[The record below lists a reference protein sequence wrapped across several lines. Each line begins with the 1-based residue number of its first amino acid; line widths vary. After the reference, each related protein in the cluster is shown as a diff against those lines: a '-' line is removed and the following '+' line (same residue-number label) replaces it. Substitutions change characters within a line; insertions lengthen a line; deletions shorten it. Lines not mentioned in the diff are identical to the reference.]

1 MMQLDHLTGKH
12 VLVVG
17 LGESGLAMVRFC
29 LRSGAASVAVC
40 DTRDLPPQLNA
51 LKQDYPNVKF
61 TSGNLDAQLLEGI
74 DILGW
79 SPGLSPTSPAAVSF
93 VKAAND
99 AGIKLSGE
107 IELFAVA
114 MSELQTRFGYQPSV
128 IAITGTNGKTTTT
141 QLTAHLCKSA
151 GKRCAVAGN
160 VSPAALDVLCAA
172 LDTDDMPEVWV
183 LELSSFQLALADSF
197 APSASTILNISQDHL
212 DWHTDMADYV
222 RAKQTIYARSQWTIE
237 NRDDAATHAPVAPIS
252 TKKMSATE
260 LAAVQAQIIPSTSFG
275 LSEPT
280 NIGDF
285 GVVQLNGLKWLV
297 QAIAADDEPIVKKKQ
312 ALAREMRINALMPVD
327 TLKIKGAHN
336 WANALAALSLCHAI
350 GLRLNKALYGCK
362 TYSGEAHR
370 FELIATINNIEYYD
384 DGKGTN
390 VGATVAALSGMG
402 KPVVLI
408 AGGDGKGQ
416 DFAPLATAVAR
427 YARAVVLIGRDG
439 PTIKQAIARAAHDAD
454 VVIHECDSLSQATER
469 ASELAQAGDAVMLS
483 PACASFDQ
491 FKNYVHRSQVFLQ
504 AVEALK
510 AKVLIAFSVE
520 AQPET
525 THEQP
530 IQKGPSA

>member
-1 MMQLDHLTGKH
+1 MQLDHLTGKH
-12 VLVVG
+12 VLIVG

-29 LRSGAASVAVC
+29 LRSGAKSVVVC
-40 DTRDLPPQLNA
+40 DTREAPPQLGA

-61 TSGNLDAQLLEGI
+61 TSGDLDAQVLQGV
-74 DILGW
+74 DIIGW
-79 SPGLSPTSPAAVSF
+79 SPGLSPTSAAALPF

-141 QLTAHLCKSA
+141 QLTAHLCKAA

-172 LDTDDMPEVWV
+172 LDTDDMPQVWV
-183 LELSSFQLALADSF
+183 LELSSFQLALTDSF
-197 APSASTILNISQDHL
+197 APSASTILNVSQDHL

-222 RAKQTIYARSQWTIE
+222 RAKQAIYARSHWTIE
-237 NRDDAATHAPVAPIS
+237 NRDDVATHAPETQVS
-252 TKKMSATE
+252 TKKMNAAQ

-297 QAIAADDEPIVKKKQ
+297 QAIAADDEPIVKKKHV
-312 ALAREMRINALMPVD
+312 LARQMRINALMPVD
-327 TLKIKGAHN
+327 TLKIRGAHN
-336 WANALAALSLCHAI
+336 WANALAALALCHAI

-362 TYSGEAHR
+362 TYTGEAHR
-370 FELIATINNIEYYD
+370 CELVATINSVEYYD

-416 DFAPLATAVAR
+416 DFAPLAPAVTKF
-427 YARAVVLIGRDG
+427 ARAVILIGRDG
-439 PTIKQAIARAAHDAD
+439 PAIKQAIARAAHDAD
-454 VVIHECDSLSQATER
+454 VTVLDCESLSQATQR

-491 FKNYVHRSQVFLQ
+491 FKNYVHRSEVFVQ
-504 AVEALK
+504 
-510 AKVLIAFSVE
+510 SVE
-520 AQPET
+520 AVKAKALLATTTKLQPDAT
-525 THEQP
+525 SEQP
-530 IQKGPSA
+530 TQQGPSV